1 MKATD
6 FRKSI
11 FQAAVQGK
19 LVPQDKSDEPASVLL
34 KRIQAEKA
42 KLIKEGKLKKE
53 KPLPPI
59 TEDEVPYDL
68 PEGWA
73 WCRLSSAIID
83 IFTGPF
89 GSMLHKA
96 DYVENGIPLVNPM
109 NIVNEA
115 LIPSKRMMVD
125 EKTRDRLSSYILS
138 DGDIVI
144 ARRGELGRCAIVTS
158 KETGWLCGTGSFF
171 VKLSRDIYARYFTL
185 VFRSTQT
192 LNQLNESSVGTT
204 MSNLNHEILKSVLI
218 SVPPLA
224 EQQRIVAKV
233 DEIMVLCDE
242 LEAAEKELDTLET
255 HFAEYLPKSILRAAV
270 QGKLVP
276 QDKSDEPASELLKRI
291 RTEKTALIKEGKLK
305 KEKTIPPIAEDES
318 LYDLPQGWAWC
329 RLGDFGNIVGGST
342 PSSINDDFYTDAGKG
357 LPWITPADMKINTYD
372 NVICRG
378 QKDITQAGFASCSTN
393 MLPKGSVVYSSRA
406 PIGLIAFAGNDL
418 CTNQGFKSFVPAIM
432 DTAMWAFIAM
442 KSFTDSIIQRAT
454 GTTFLEV
461 SGSFM
466 ERVAIPVP
474 PLAEQQR
481 IVAKVDELMALCD
494 ELKHV
499 GEQPIDHNK
508 VIQFLAEAEVKTE
521 PLKMAAQG
529 KVSEQPSKKHATAL
543 DDLVEMM
550 DDD

>member
-1 MKATD
+1 MKAVD
-6 FRKSI
+6 LRKSI
-11 FQAAVQGK
+11 LQAAVQGK
-19 LVPQDKSDEPASVLL
+19 LVPQDKSDEPASELL
-34 KRIQAEKA
+34 KRIQTDKA
-42 KLIKEGKLKKE
+42 TLIKDGKLKKE
-53 KPLPPI
+53 KNLPPI
-59 TEDEVPYDL
+59 TEDEIPYDL

-83 IFTGPF
+83 VFTGPF

-115 LIPSKRMMVD
+115 IIPSKRMMVD
-125 EKTRDRLSSYILS
+125 EKTHDRLSSYILS

-158 KETGWLCGTGSFF
+158 KEAGWLCGTGSFF
-171 VKLSRDIYARYFTL
+171 VKLSRDIYAKYFTL

-204 MSNLNHEILKSVLI
+204 MSNLNHEILKSILI

-233 DEIMVLCDE
+233 DELMALCDN
-242 LEAAEKELDTLET
+242 LEAVEKELVLLEA
-255 HFAEYLPKSILRAAV
+255 HFAGYLPKSILQAAV
-270 QGKLVP
+270 QGKLMP

-291 RTEKTALIKEGKLK
+291 QLEKTKLIKEGKLK
-305 KEKTIPPIAEDES
+305 NEKLLPPITEDEIP
-318 LYDLPQGWAWC
+318 YDLPEGWVWC
-329 RLGDFGNIVGGST
+329 RLGEIMHGNVGGGTPSKQRAEYWNGNIPWASVKDLNCDILT
-342 PSSINDDFYTDAGKG
+342 TTQDTITELG
-357 LPWITPADMKINTYD
+357 LRESASNLIPA
-372 NVICRG
+372 
-378 QKDITQAGFASCSTN
+378 
-393 MLPKGSVVYSSRA
+393 
-406 PIGLIAFAGNDL
+406 
-418 CTNQGFKSFVPAIM
+418 
-432 DTAMWAFIAM
+432 
-442 KSFTDSIIQRAT
+442 DSIIVCMRM
-454 GTTFLEV
+454 GLGKIV
-461 SGSFM
+461 IS
-466 ERVAIPVP
+466 AIPVAINQDLRALYIP
-474 PLAEQQR
+474 KDKILGGYFVYWYKTLIIDGGGMTVKGITISDLSNMLFPLSPLAEQQR

-508 VIQFLAEAEVKTE
+508 VIQFPAEAEVETE
-521 PLKMAAQG
+521 PLQMAAQG
-529 KVSEQPSKKHATAL
+529 KVFEQPSKKHAAAL